1 MLESQCPRLFAIES
15 HCVADFS
22 EFLSAAYVSWM
33 ITTIDKAVTAPNSD
47 RVRREG
53 SFKPI
58 RRLYPNPNVGVFR
71 GGAGSCLSRSDEQR
85 DLKVVVV

>member
-1 MLESQCPRLFAIES
+1 MDMTSKEPLMPTDHRIPATPE
-15 HCVADFS
+15 
-22 EFLSAAYVSWM
+22 
-33 ITTIDKAVTAPNSD
+33 TIRWGTFD
-47 RVRREG
+47 G